1 MLQKC
6 IRLLILPL
14 QRFQLLYAATL
25 LILPLK
31 RSCNPPGRCNATNAV
46 TATPYATNAATAT
59 GAFLLLLQPLQQDA
73 CCCSC
78 YCNTPVPAAPRR
90 LLLLQPLQQ
99 ACPCCSRTPAVCS
112 CCCHKPVPAVDPA
125 PQLLRLDHSTAPLL
139 LLLQH
144 RCWCYR
150 NTAAAT

>member
-59 GAFLLLLQPLQQDA
+59 GVFLLLLLPLQQDA

-78 YCNTPVPAAPRR
+78 CCNV
-90 LLLLQPLQQ
+90 
-99 ACPCCSRTPAVCS
+99 S
-112 CCCHKPVPAVDPA
+112 DPA
-125 PQLLRLDHSTAPLL
+125 PATFLG
-139 LLLQH
+139 
-144 RCWCYR
+144 
-150 NTAAAT
+150 AATLLYAATLLILTLQRSRTLQRS